1 MVNGSGITTNSQALL
16 KANSLKSNEK
26 YALSQ
31 GHNQINET
39 LPVISQRQINNES
52 HNYQL
57 DSSFH
62 KPPSMFHEARQISE
76 MAGARHENGAATPS
90 SIAKMGH
97 MMQEPQLTPMV

>member
-1 MVNGSGITTNSQALL
+1 MVNGSAITTNSQALL

-26 YALSQ
+26 YAALSQ

-39 LPVISQRQINNES
+39 LPVISQRQINNDS
-52 HNYQL
+52 QNYHL

-62 KPPSMFHEARQISE
+62 KPPSMFQEARQISE
-76 MAGARHENGAATPS
+76 MNVGRQDNGTTTPS

-97 MMQEPQLTPMV
+97 MM